1 MNASLSFPKRQRTDA
16 ISEPLWLHIMRVP
29 DVLWEVGRALINVDK
44 LDELGV
50 EMWVSERPIRHQRV
64 IKMLG
69 IARIP
74 FQSMKLGQFGLQ
86 DD

>member
-1 MNASLSFPKRQRTDA
+1 MNASPSFPKRQRTDA
-16 ISEPLWLHIMRVP
+16 VSKPLWLHIVRIP
-29 DVLWEVGRALINVDK
+29 NVLWEVGRAFINVDK

-64 IKMLG
+64 IEMLW

-74 FQSMKLGQFGLQ
+74 FQSVKLGQLGLR
-86 DD
+86 DE